1 MDPAERDLINRC
13 QQGDEQSFNELFRRY
28 RSKVFSIVYHLIWNR
43 DDVEDVAQNVFA
55 KLYFS
60 IRSYHFQGAF
70 AVWVERVT
78 VNQCFDYLRQKKRQK
93 GAVELDAM
101 SPEEANMTMQPT
113 PARGLP
119 NAEKAAISRQAAR
132 RLLTELSEEDRA
144 LLVLKEVEGASV
156 QELSKIFKISESNVK
171 IRLMRARHKLRAIY
185 EKSQERVPSLS
196 SESSKGGRS

>member
-1 MDPAERDLINRC
+1 MNPAERELINRC
-13 QQGDEQSFNELFRRY
+13 QQGDEQAFNELFRRY
-28 RSKVFSIVYHLIWNR
+28 QSKVFSIVYHLIWNR
-43 DDVEDVAQNVFA
+43 DDVEEVAQNVFA
-55 KLYFS
+55 KIYFS

-132 RLLTELSEEDRA
+132 RLLIELSDEDRA